1 MDIGALGVFG
11 YLDTMTGRQAADY
24 ARVVERLGYSVLWFP
39 ETFGRDPFPFA
50 VHLLGST
57 SRLVVG
63 TGIAN
68 VWKREALA
76 MAGAA
81 RTVAELFD
89 DRFIL
94 GLGVS
99 GSPFMARNGL
109 RFEKPVTFMREY
121 LAKMRATQHKAP
133 TAKHEPP
140 LVLAALLP
148 RMLKLAGEAT
158 HGTITAMIPP
168 CQIARMR
175 AELGPDKWI
184 CAQQH
189 VMLETDATKARAA
202 ARAFL
207 HFYLSAPPY
216 QRSLRS
222 MGYTDD
228 DLAND
233 GSDRLID
240 EIIAWG
246 DERALHD
253 RLQAHRQAGAN
264 HVFITPLNPAG
275 GLSPGMGAVE
285 ALAPQRGT

>member
-11 YLDTMTGRQAADY
+11 YLDTMTGSQAADY
-24 ARVVERLGYSVLWFP
+24 ARAVERLGYSVLWFP
-39 ETFGRDPFPFA
+39 ETFGRDPFPLA
-50 VHLLGST
+50 VYLLGAT
-57 SRLVVG
+57 SRLVVA

-68 VWKREALA
+68 VWKREAIA
-76 MAGAA
+76 MAGSA

-89 DRFIL
+89 GRFIL

-99 GSPFMARNGL
+99 GGPFMARNGL
-109 RFEKPVTFMREY
+109 RFDKPVTFMREY

-140 LVLAALLP
+140 IVIAALLP
-148 RMLKLAGEAT
+148 KMLRLAADET
-158 HGTITAMIPP
+158 HGTVTAMIPP
-168 CQIARMR
+168 RQIARMR
-175 AELGPDKWI
+175 AEIGPDKWV

-189 VMLETDATKARAA
+189 VMLETDAKKARAA

-216 QRSLRS
+216 QRSLRA
-222 MGYTDD
+222 MGFTDD

-246 DERALHD
+246 DERVLRE
-253 RLQAHRQAGAN
+253 RLEAHRKAGAN
-264 HVFITPLNPAG
+264 HVFITPLNPDG
-275 GLSPGMGAVE
+275 GLSPGMRAVE
-285 ALAPQRGT
+285 ALAPHHGG

>member
-11 YLDTMTGRQAADY
+11 YLDAMTGAQAADY
-24 ARVVERLGYSVLWFP
+24 ARTVERLGYSVLWFP
-39 ETFGRDPFPFA
+39 ETFGRDPFPTA
-50 VHLLGST
+50 VHLLGAT
-57 SRLVVG
+57 SGLVIA

-68 VWKREALA
+68 VWKREAIA

-81 RTVAELFD
+81 STVAELFD

-99 GSPFMARNGL
+99 GAPFMARNGL
-109 RFEKPVTFMREY
+109 RFDQPVSFMREY
-121 LAKMRATQHKAP
+121 LAKMKATQHKAP
-133 TAKHEPP
+133 TAKHAPP
-140 LVLAALLP
+140 VVIAALLP
-148 RMLKLAGEAT
+148 KMLRLAAEET
-158 HGTITAMIPP
+158 CGTVTAMIPP
-168 CQIARMR
+168 RHIARMR
-175 AELGPDKWI
+175 SELGPDKLI

-189 VMLETDATKARAA
+189 VMLEPDANKARAA

-216 QRSLRS
+216 RRSLRA
-222 MGYTDD
+222 MGYADD

-246 DERALHD
+246 DERVLRD
-253 RLQAHRQAGAN
+253 RLAAHREAGAN

-275 GLSPGMGAVE
+275 GLLPCMRAVE
-285 ALAPQRGT
+285 TLAPMVA

>member
-11 YLDTMTGRQAADY
+11 YLDAMTGAQAAEY
-24 ARVVERLGYSVLWFP
+24 ARTVERLGYSVLWFP
-39 ETFGRDPFPFA
+39 ETFGRDPFPTA
-50 VHLLGST
+50 VHLLGGT
-57 SRLVVG
+57 TRLIVA

-68 VWKREALA
+68 VWKREAIT
-76 MAGAA
+76 MAGSAS
-81 RTVAELFD
+81 TVAELFD

-99 GSPFMARNGL
+99 GGPFMARNGL
-109 RFEKPVTFMREY
+109 RFEKPVSFMREY
-121 LAKMRATQHKAP
+121 LAKMKATQHKAP
-133 TAKHEPP
+133 IARHETPI
-140 LVLAALLP
+140 VIAALLP
-148 RMLKLAGEAT
+148 KMLRLAAEET
-158 HGTITAMIPP
+158 CGTVTAMIPP
-168 CQIARMR
+168 RHIARMR

-189 VMLETDATKARAA
+189 VMLEPDAKKARGA

-216 QRSLRS
+216 QRSLRA

-246 DERALHD
+246 DERVL
-253 RLQAHRQAGAN
+253 RERIEAHRQAGAN

-275 GLSPGMGAVE
+275 GLLPGMAAVE
-285 ALAPQRGT
+285 ALAPARG

>member
-11 YLDTMTGRQAADY
+11 YLDTMTGSQAADY
-24 ARVVERLGYSVLWFP
+24 ARTVERLGYSVLWFP
-39 ETFGRDPFPFA
+39 ETFGRDPFPLA
-50 VHLLGST
+50 VHLLAET
-57 SRLVVG
+57 SRLVVA

-68 VWKREALA
+68 VWKREAIT
-76 MAGAA
+76 MAGSA

-99 GSPFMARNGL
+99 GGPFMARNGL
-109 RFEKPVTFMREY
+109 RFDKPVTFMREY

-133 TAKHEPP
+133 TAEHEPP
-140 LVLAALLP
+140 IVIAALLP
-148 RMLKLAGEAT
+148 KMLRLAGEET
-158 HGTITAMIPP
+158 RGTVTAMIPP
-168 CQIARMR
+168 RHIARMR

-189 VMLETDATKARAA
+189 VMLEPDAKKARAA

-216 QRSLRS
+216 QRSLHA

-246 DERALHD
+246 DERVLRE
-253 RLQAHRQAGAN
+253 RLEAHRNAGAN
-264 HVFITPLNPAG
+264 HVFITPLNPEG
-275 GLSPGMGAVE
+275 GLLPDMHAVE
-285 ALAPQRGT
+285 ALAPAKR

>member
-1 MDIGALGVFG
+1 MDIGATGVFG
-11 YLDTMTGRQAADY
+11 YLDTMTGAQATAY
-24 ARVVERLGYSVLWFP
+24 ARTVERLGYSVLWFP
-39 ETFGRDPFPFA
+39 ETFGRDPFPTA
-50 VHLLGST
+50 VHLLGAT
-57 SRLVVG
+57 SRLIVG

-68 VWKREALA
+68 VWKREAIA
-76 MAGAA
+76 MAGSS
-81 RTVAELFD
+81 RTVGELFD

-99 GSPFMARNGL
+99 GGPFMARNGL
-109 RFEKPVTFMREY
+109 RFDKPVTFMREY

-133 TAKHEPP
+133 VPRHEPP
-140 LVLAALLP
+140 IVIAALLP
-148 RMLKLAGEAT
+148 KMLRLAAEET
-158 HGTITAMIPP
+158 HGTITAMVPP
-168 CQIARMR
+168 PHIARMR
-175 AELGPDKWI
+175 AVMGPGKWI

-189 VMLETDATKARAA
+189 VMLEPDAKKARAA

-216 QRSLRS
+216 QRSLRG

-246 DERALHD
+246 DERVLRD
-253 RLQAHRQAGAN
+253 RIEAHRKAGAN
-264 HVFITPLNPAG
+264 HVFITPLNPEG
-275 GLSPGMGAVE
+275 GLLPGMAAVE
-285 ALAPQRGT
+285 ALAPR